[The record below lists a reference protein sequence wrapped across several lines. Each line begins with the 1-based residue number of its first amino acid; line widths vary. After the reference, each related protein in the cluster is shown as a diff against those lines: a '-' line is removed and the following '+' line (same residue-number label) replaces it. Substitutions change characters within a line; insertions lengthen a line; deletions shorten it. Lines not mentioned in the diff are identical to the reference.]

1 MIPESS
7 TEKAAF
13 PFQFVM
19 SDRNMLKSQAY
30 YGTGC
35 GSRLKCDWRRFFGK
49 AEMQDQDGE
58 HEKNDYCIDTC
69 GDGLGAE
76 KWICVYSGE
85 EAGNQFPA
93 PDKICALTFD
103 DGPSADPELTPLV
116 LDKLESYGVVATFFM
131 VGKNINE
138 GTRDVVERIVSGG
151 HEIGNHSW
159 DYDDMAGMN
168 ADEIRKSVGD
178 TTRAIQKYAGVT
190 PAFFRAPNLSTSSVM
205 FSTIDMPF
213 AAGVVGGDWPGG
225 GRGYDRSYH
234 GETPAGDKGRRNH
247 SPSRCSTQTA
257 SNTGSTRYPDSAA
270 EKRGICV
277 RDVE

>member
-1 MIPESS
+1 MKKTIIVSILV
-7 TEKAAF
+7 
-13 PFQFVM
+13 VM
-19 SDRNMLKSQAY
+19 VWGLKMDM
-30 YGTGC
+30 C
-35 GSRLKCDWRRFFGK
+35 
-49 AEMQDQDGE
+49 
-58 HEKNDYCIDTC
+58 
-69 GDGLGAE
+69 
-76 KWICVYSGE
+76 YSGE

-116 LDKLESYGVVATFFM
+116 LDKLESYEVVATFFM

-225 GRGYDRSYH
+225 GGDTTDRIMAKLLPEIKDGVIILLHDVQPRPHPTPEALDTLIPLLKKEGYAFVTLSELYEARSV
-234 GETPAGDKGRRNH
+234 ERRAGSK
-247 SPSRCSTQTA
+247 
-257 SNTGSTRYPDSAA
+257 
-270 EKRGICV
+270 E
-277 RDVE
+277 